1 MKGQYVTLKDVAE
14 RAGTT
19 AATVSYVLNGSGK
32 RYISDEMRQRVEQAA
47 GELGYVKSSAASSLK
62 GKKRK
67 IIAVLV
73 PQFANQF
80 FTNLVLGVEEVADR
94 YGYILSICNTFDDP
108 EREREIINRTQS
120 QRVDGYIITPS
131 QEGERTTRPIRKVGV
146 PMVIVDRKLDSTE
159 NYFFVSA
166 QNYESTALGVEHLLK
181 KGHRKIIYIGWT
193 ANFGGLEL
201 REKAYRDLL
210 KRYQVP
216 EEDALV
222 YNGEF
227 TEESGTELTGKALA
241 EHPDATAVF
250 YAYNI
255 QARGGVNEIIRRG
268 LEPGKDIS
276 VLVVGAPDWVRTGR
290 NRITCVSL
298 HGRQIGVAGAEMLF
312 DMLNNEENSVKP
324 YTMEIPAELIEGDS
338 VIDLSGRDN

>member
-1 MKGQYVTLKDVAE
+1 MKGQYVTLKDVAK

-19 AATVSYVLNGSGK
+19 AATVSYVLNGTGK
-32 RYISDEMRQRVEQAA
+32 RYISEEMRQRVEQAA
-47 GELGYVKSSAASSLK
+47 SELGYVKSSAASSLK

-73 PQFANQF
+73 PQFSNQF
-80 FTNLVLGVEEVADR
+80 FTELVLGVEEIADR

-108 EREREIINRTQS
+108 EREKEIINRTQS

-131 QEGERTTRPIRKVGV
+131 QEGEKSTWPIRKVGV
-146 PMVIVDRKLDSTE
+146 PMVIVDRKLNSKE

-166 QNYESTALGVEHLLK
+166 QNYESTVLGVEHLLK
-181 KGHRKIIYIGWT
+181 KGHRKIIYIGWD
-193 ANFGGLEL
+193 ARFGGLEL

-210 KRYQVP
+210 KKYQIS

-227 TEESGTELTGKALA
+227 TEESGAELTSKALK

-255 QARGGVNEIIRRG
+255 QARGGVNEMTRQG
-268 LEPGKDIS
+268 VELGKDIS
-276 VLVVGAPDWVRTGR
+276 VLVLGAPDWVKTGR
-290 NRITCVSL
+290 NQITCVDI
-298 HGRQIGVAGAEMLF
+298 HGRQIGIAGAEMLF
-312 DMLNNEENSVKP
+312 DILNSEESDIEP
-324 YTMEIPAELIEGDS
+324 YTREVPAELIEGDS
-338 VIDLSGRDN
+338 VFTV